1 MRKVLFFALAAL
13 ALVLT
18 ACDPNNPTNPSGP
31 TDPES
36 YVGQMWRID
45 SCSAQGHPTGGP
57 HFLIEVKSSTMAL
70 FNGSDTVYY
79 KFEDDKLIMNRW
91 GAETFVTVINTAKD
105 FAQVRLADGLDIF
118 LSRIPEPEGPMLDR
132 TKENIVGTWKES
144 YWMSNCYQM
153 GGDPTTPAW
162 SDCGTDHGIGVWT
175 FNADGTLTTYNTMDM
190 AFGGE
195 PISGW
200 WILDEQ
206 GHFGFGTGEKPAEGE
221 YTHYLIG
228 ALHSNVMI
236 ISSNSQNV
244 NNEYCQYDQYFVK
257 AK

>member
-1 MRKVLFFALAAL
+1 MKKVLFFALAAL

-18 ACDPNNPTNPSGP
+18 ACDPNKPSGP

-45 SCSAQGHPTGGP
+45 SCFTQGHPSGGP

-91 GAETFVTVINTAKD
+91 GSETFVTVVKTAKD

-118 LSRIPEPEGPMLDR
+118 LSRIPEPEGPMLER
-132 TKENIVGTWKES
+132 TKENIIGTWKEA
-144 YWMSNCYQM
+144 YWMSNCYKM

-162 SDCGTDHGIGVWT
+162 SDCGTDHGVGVWT
-175 FNADGTLTTYNTMDM
+175 FKADGTLTTYNTMDM

-195 PISGW
+195 EVSGW
-200 WILDEQ
+200 WTLDEQ
-206 GHFGFGTGEKPAEGE
+206 GHFSFGVGEKPAEGQ
-221 YTHYLIG
+221 YTKYLIG
-228 ALHSNVMI
+228 ALHSNFMV
-236 ISSNSQNV
+236 ISSTGENV
-244 NNEYCQYDQYFVK
+244 NNEYCQLDEYFTKVQ
-257 AK
+257 